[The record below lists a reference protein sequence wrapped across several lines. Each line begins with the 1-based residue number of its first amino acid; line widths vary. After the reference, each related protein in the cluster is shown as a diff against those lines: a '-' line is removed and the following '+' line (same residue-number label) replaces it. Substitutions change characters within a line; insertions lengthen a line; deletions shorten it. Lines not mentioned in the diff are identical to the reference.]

1 MLILVRAYVLYRRTV
16 RRYPSVAA
24 LLWAYIDRKWRYW
37 ARLGLAD
44 RVPLL
49 HVITALVQ
57 SELKVEGSTGKEKI
71 IVVTYIF
78 FSLLF
83 WLAVH
88 GKPVLFWKCIS
99 GLKFHCFYFM
109 HANCPNGDRNQSSF
123 GRFRYYNVNY
133 RTFVRR

>member
-1 MLILVRAYVLYRRTV
+1 MLILVRGYVLYRRTV

-24 LLWAYIDRKWRYW
+24 LLWAYIDRKWHYW

-57 SELKVEGSTGKEKI
+57 SELKVEDSTGREQI

-78 FSLLF
+78 FSLLCQGI
-83 WLAVH
+83 LQPSLHCPVVNPVKTH
-88 GKPVLFWKCIS
+88 GLTGTTTAAMPGQCELGFIESLSLIFLRHV
-99 GLKFHCFYFM
+99 
-109 HANCPNGDRNQSSF
+109 
-123 GRFRYYNVNY
+123 
-133 RTFVRR
+133 